1 MPLDPEEMKTLSDA
15 TRQAIVDRRKQQQ
28 DAKAPVAAPT
38 PTMSQSDFAKG
49 TPLSEAQKAKRAADL
64 AAALRKRGG

>member
-15 TRQAIVDRRKQQQ
+15 ARQTIVDRRKQQQ
-28 DAKAPVAAPT
+28 AAKAPAAAPA
-38 PTMSQSDFAKG
+38 PTMSQTDFTRG